1 MVNLSRMYQ
10 VMVRI
15 CMEEE
20 EEGCSQ
26 CMVGMEELLNINHHN
41 MVRIS
46 LATMVEACLLNKV
59 DMIRCQAMV
68 KLEGLVVHSP
78 RV

>member
-1 MVNLSRMYQ
+1 
-10 VMVRI
+10 MVRI

-26 CMVGMEELLNINHHN
+26 YMVGMEELLNIHHHN

-46 LATMVEACLLNKV
+46 LATMVVACLLNKV

-68 KLEGLVVHSP
+68 KLEGMVVVHSP